1 MEGTHNIKLKEVVKS
16 FLCVGNGH
24 EKGQVKKSNKLLVSQ
39 PILGGSWEQVKEH
52 KWQVKMDAG
61 YLWGSTFLR
70 DSFRF
75 DGS

>member
-24 EKGQVKKSNKLLVSQ
+24 EKDQVKKSNKLLVSQ

-52 KWQVKMDAG
+52 K
-61 YLWGSTFLR
+61 
-70 DSFRF
+70 
-75 DGS
+75 